1 MRSEEEVK
9 YQADEIQR
17 AKDKIAANEEERRQ
31 AAKLAASK
39 KKKGGAG
46 GKKEQKE
53 EEEEKKEEKAPAPV
67 KKELDL
73 FIPNEF
79 AQTLKDK
86 IPRPFIFGPIEFTG
100 LNLSEEEE
108 PFRHDLARR
117 EVQDNLERTPY
128 LPEHICIH
136 GFKVTIKQKT
146 LKRRSTIVK
155 HSRFLRNLEIYPVFP
170 PEPEPVVPVEEQP
183 NENEEEED
191 E

>member
-1 MRSEEEVK
+1 MAKPSITYVAGRVFLDKSGRWVYESYNHCFTNDRYQNLEETLAEMYMRSEEEVK

-46 GKKEQKE
+46 GKKDQKE
-53 EEEEKKEEKAPAPV
+53 EEEEKNEVKAPAPS

-79 AQTLKDK
+79 AQTLKEK

-108 PFRHDLARR
+108 PFRHDLSRR
-117 EVQDNLERTPY
+117 EV
-128 LPEHICIH
+128 
-136 GFKVTIKQKT
+136 
-146 LKRRSTIVK
+146 
-155 HSRFLRNLEIYPVFP
+155 
-170 PEPEPVVPVEEQP
+170 
-183 NENEEEED
+183 
-191 E
+191 